1 MKLGVIG
8 RYSSE
13 FLKMAKEIGYGY
25 VEISARDFIKEE
37 VPDPGAMAE
46 EVRKEL
52 EELGLSLSCFGAYD
66 NFLRATEE
74 EFEGEV
80 EKIRL
85 TLELAEILGAP
96 VIRVYGGRFKEE
108 VPKERWK
115 DLMVE
120 GFKRTLEYAEPQ
132 GIKLALDNH
141 GRTTNDAEFEV
152 EVIRA
157 VGSENMGANVD
168 TSNFR
173 WFGHSLE
180 TVKRFLEML
189 VPYTLHTHLKDGDGR
204 SGKMRDYTATALGEG
219 EIDVAAFMR
228 DLAASGYQGVYTAE
242 YEAKEPRPIGLKK
255 NYDFLV
261 AVGKELGIH

>member
-152 EVIRA
+152 VSA
-157 VGSENMGANVD
+157 GS
-168 TSNFR
+168 
-173 WFGHSLE
+173 
-180 TVKRFLEML
+180 
-189 VPYTLHTHLKDGDGR
+189 
-204 SGKMRDYTATALGEG
+204 ATASRRSSAFSKCWCPTPCIPILKMAM
-219 EIDVAAFMR
+219 AAR
-228 DLAASGYQGVYTAE
+228 ARCVTTQ
-242 YEAKEPRPIGLKK
+242 PRPWEK
-255 NYDFLV
+255 
-261 AVGKELGIH
+261 AR